1 VSPDRRSGLTG
12 RYTLELKYDVS
23 PRRPADPAAPPE
35 VGAQPSLGTAVKEQ
49 WGLRFEKGT
58 APFRLVTV
66 EASNRLRPTRSL
78 SISRVRAGRS
88 RQRPR

>member
-1 VSPDRRSGLTG
+1 MSPDRRSGLTG

-58 APFRLVTV
+58 APFRLVT
-66 EASNRLRPTRSL
+66 
-78 SISRVRAGRS
+78 SRRATACGQLGLCR
-88 RQRPR
+88 